1 MKPLYLITPT
11 FLPERGGQE
20 LLVDRL
26 ANEFGRYYSAY
37 VVTPRRGAIAKRI
50 PAIKRN
56 YRLIRTPPTGKTP
69 YLLLNGQIGLIST
82 MTGFV
87 RSHGKSILHLF
98 EPFHLGLSVSAIKN
112 MTNSTF
118 ILSLIGSTT
127 YDPFTTT
134 HHRFKYY
141 MKFIMDNADAVT
153 ASTRELGERGRDQ
166 GYNGE
171 IHIIPHGIDT
181 NQFHPKNAHK
191 RNELRRALG
200 VKEDEPMIFAVQRL
214 HPRKRTS
221 QLILAAAEVL
231 KSLPSAKF
239 IIGGRGRE
247 MEQLQKLIVSLKL
260 QDSVKLIGYIPDS
273 ELPFYY
279 AAADIFALHT
289 LYEGF
294 GIVVIEAMASGLPVV
309 TTNVGGMDDI
319 VEDNGAGIIVPPNNP
334 SEMAEAI
341 LTTLEA
347 KKHQRYAEH
356 ARRAAEEKYSTKK
369 VCLQYI
375 DLYQSV

>member
-20 LLVDRL
+20 LLIDRL
-26 ANEFGRYYSAY
+26 ANEFGRFYCAY
-37 VVTPRRGAIAKRI
+37 VVAPRRGAIVRRI
-50 PAIKRN
+50 PSNKRN
-56 YRLIRTPPTGKTP
+56 YSLIRTPATGKTP
-69 YLLLNGQIGLIST
+69 YLLLSGQIGLLAT
-82 MTGFV
+82 MTGFI
-87 RSHGKSILHLF
+87 RARGKSILHLF

-112 MTNSTF
+112 LTNSTF

-127 YDPFTTT
+127 YDPFSST
-134 HHRFKYY
+134 HHRFRYY

-153 ASTRELGERGRDQ
+153 ASTRELAERGWDQ
-166 GYNGE
+166 GYRGE
-171 IHIIPHGIDT
+171 VHVIPHGVDI
-181 NQFHPKNAHK
+181 NQFHPNNACR

-231 KSLPSAKF
+231 KSLPSVKF
-239 IIGGRGRE
+239 IIGGKGRE
-247 MEQLQKLIVSLKL
+247 MEQLQNLIVSMNL
-260 QDSVKLIGYIPDS
+260 QESVKLIGYIPDS

-279 AAADIFALHT
+279 AAADVFALHT

-294 GIVVIEAMASGLPVV
+294 GIVIIEAMASGLPIV
-309 TTNVGGMDDI
+309 TTDVGGMDDI
-319 VEDNGAGIIVPPNNP
+319 VQDNGAGIIVSPNSP

-341 LTTLEA
+341 LSTLDT
-347 KKHQRYAEH
+347 KNNRKYAEH
-356 ARRAAEEKYSTKK
+356 ARRAAEEKYSIEK
-369 VCLQYI
+369 VCQQYI
-375 DLYQSV
+375 DLYQSI